1 MHILHW
7 KFFWPLIVR
16 NTSNQKRETRR
27 TLPVC
32 LQRHHG
38 HGSEQ
43 RNLNGGHETGHEGTC
58 DGELQGMVVYSVNF
72 YHTTA
77 SESSRLER
85 CSYNCTTS
93 LHQRSKLM
101 RNISFNLP
109 MFHVLTMHNAFGL
122 GT

>member
-58 DGELQGMVVYSVNF
+58 GGELQGMVVYSVNF
-72 YHTTA
+72 YYNTA
-77 SESSRLER
+77 TEGSSAER
-85 CSYNCTTS
+85 CSYNSDTIKTPS
-93 LHQRSKLM
+93 L
-101 RNISFNLP
+101 F
-109 MFHVLTMHNAFGL
+109 
-122 GT
+122 